1 MIRQS
6 WTEKLPS
13 QNRRDYKK
21 LMKQKF
27 KVKVTQNHIYKNL
40 RSRVSFLRFR
50 KVHFY
55 LSRFSSRYRKL
66 ERWKELHVSACANIC
81 VCLSTHDTA
90 TYISLTRML
99 SLFILNLSAIVVAF
113 SLVNTF
119 PSQDQGHAMLYNLEW
134 KNAEIRDIEQ
144 RVWEEDLNDA
154 FKLSYNETK

>member
-1 MIRQS
+1 M
-6 WTEKLPS
+6 
-13 QNRRDYKK
+13 
-21 LMKQKF
+21 
-27 KVKVTQNHIYKNL
+27 
-40 RSRVSFLRFR
+40 
-50 KVHFY
+50 HFY

-119 PSQDQGHAMLYNLEW
+119 PSQDQGHAMLYNSEW
-134 KNAEIRDIEQ
+134 KNAEMRDIEHVCG
-144 RVWEEDLNDA
+144 RKIWMMLSNFRTMKRSNDVEMWLIYD
-154 FKLSYNETK
+154 FLLSYSNYQMYNSMN